1 MKSKKDI
8 TVTVFPI
15 PLILFNNKQRSD
27 DVSRSLYEPE
37 GWLEMYL
44 VYNILP

>member
-1 MKSKKDI
+1 MKSKKEI

-15 PLILFNNKQRSD
+15 PLILFSDKHRSD

-44 VYNILP
+44 VYTILL